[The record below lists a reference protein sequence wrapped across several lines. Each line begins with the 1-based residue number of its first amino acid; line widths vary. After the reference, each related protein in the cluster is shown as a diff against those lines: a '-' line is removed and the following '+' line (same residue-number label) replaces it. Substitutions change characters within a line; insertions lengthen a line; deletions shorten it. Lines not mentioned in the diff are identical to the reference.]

1 MKTVPTYTA
10 TIYLGFLVGAQG
22 GPQVEY
28 GGNLALQACQNYC
41 SSVGLC
47 VTFTPT
53 IYLYK
58 GGQERGVIIGLI
70 NYPRF
75 PKEPSEIRAM
85 ALDLAEKLRVL
96 YKQFKVT
103 VVFPDETVMLGED
116 KH

>member
-10 TIYLGFLVGAQG
+10 TIYLGMKATRDSGDLRCDPSWVYS
-22 GPQVEY
+22 E
-28 GGNLALQACQNYC
+28 CQNYC
-41 SSVGLC
+41 SEVGLC
-47 VTFTPT
+47 VTITPT
-53 IYLYK
+53 TYIYK
-58 GGQERGVIIGLI
+58 GGSEAGAIIGLI

-75 PKEPSEIRAM
+75 PKEPHEIRQL

-96 YKQFKVT
+96 YKQYKVS